1 MLGLKIRKNK
11 NPHRGKFD
19 EGYAKEKAPN
29 LCGVMIAYFHH
40 AEKENG
46 MKYRDINRAAKLIS
60 YLLWIPN
67 DARSWFVAAMLR
79 VYLTDKDRM
88 VLSITVLRSLKFNQ
102 FMAVTD
108 KVYEEL
114 RSEAYDAIF

>member
-1 MLGLKIRKNK
+1 
-11 NPHRGKFD
+11 
-19 EGYAKEKAPN
+19 
-29 LCGVMIAYFHH
+29 
-40 AEKENG
+40 

-79 VYLTDKDRM
+79 VYLTDKNRM